1 MVKMANVMFTTDFSE
16 DSAYALPYARD
27 LAEKFGAKLYILH
40 VINNPISS
48 IYGEPHGDYL
58 AMEANAR
65 NKTREM
71 MSKYDTI
78 LRDFPNHELLIKEGD
93 VVEKILDAVKEKS
106 VDTLVLGTHG
116 GGALRHFL
124 IGSTTRKLLTSV
136 HCPVMAIRLP
146 DRPAATKK

>member
-1 MVKMANVMFTTDFSE
+1 MVKIATVMFTTDFSE

-71 MSKYDTI
+71 MSKYDSI

-116 GGALRHFL
+116 GGVLRHFL

-136 HCPVMAIRLP
+136 HCPVLAVRHP

>member
-1 MVKMANVMFTTDFSE
+1 MVKIANVLFPTDFSE

-27 LAEKFGAKLYILH
+27 MAEKFGAKLYVLH

-48 IYGEPHGDYL
+48 MYGEPHGDYL

-71 MSKYDTI
+71 MSKYDAI
-78 LRDFPNHELLIKEGD
+78 LGDFPNHELLIKEGD
-93 VVEKILDAVKEKS
+93 IVERILEVIEEKK

-124 IGSTTRKLLTSV
+124 LGSTTRKLLSVV
-136 HCPVMAIRLP
+136 HCPVLAVRHP
-146 DRPAATKK
+146 ERPAATKK

>member
-1 MVKMANVMFTTDFSE
+1 MIKRYAWSE
-16 DSAYALPYARD
+16 GIASRSCCRVQAAVGWAV
-27 LAEKFGAKLYILH
+27 YILH

-71 MSKYDTI
+71 MSKYDSV

-93 VVEKILDAVKEKS
+93 VVEKIIARLKEKS
-106 VDTLVLGTHG
+106 VDALVLGTHG
-116 GGALRHFL
+116 GGVLRHFL
-124 IGSTTRKLLTSV
+124 IGSTTRKLLSTV
-136 HCPVMAIRLP
+136 HCPVLAVRHP
-146 DRPAATKK
+146 DRPAATKS

>member
-1 MVKMANVMFTTDFSE
+1 MVKIASVMFTTDFSE

-27 LAEKFGAKLYILH
+27 LAEKFGAKLFILH

-71 MSKYDTI
+71 MSKYDAI
-78 LRDFPNHELLIKEGD
+78 LRDFPNHELVIKEGD
-93 VVEKILDAVKEKS
+93 VVEQILDAVKEKS

-124 IGSTTRKLLTSV
+124 LGSTTSHLLSSV
-136 HCPVMAIRLP
+136 HCPVLAVRHP

>member
-1 MVKMANVMFTTDFSE
+1 MVKLTNVLFATDFSE

-27 LAEKFGAKLYILH
+27 LAEKFGAKLFIVH

-71 MSKYDTI
+71 MSKYDTA
-78 LRDFPNHELLIKEGD
+78 LRDFPNHELIIKEGD
-93 VVEKILDAVKEKS
+93 VVEKVLDAIKEKN
-106 VDTLVLGTHG
+106 VDIMVVGTHG
-116 GGALRHFL
+116 GGALRHIL
-124 IGSTTRKLLTSV
+124 LGSTTRKLLSSV
-136 HCPVMAIRLP
+136 HCPVLAVRHP
-146 DRPAATKK
+146 DRPNATK

>member
-1 MVKMANVMFTTDFSE
+1 MVKLTNVLFATDFSE

-71 MSKYDTI
+71 MSKYDTV
-78 LRDFPNHELLIKEGD
+78 LRDFPNHELIIKEGD
-93 VVEKILDAVKEKS
+93 VVEKVLDAIKEKNID
-106 VDTLVLGTHG
+106 VMVVGTHG
-116 GGALRHFL
+116 GGALRHIL
-124 IGSTTRKLLTSV
+124 LGSTTRKLLSSV
-136 HCPVMAIRLP
+136 HCPVLAVRHP
-146 DRPAATKK
+146 DRPNATK

>member
-1 MVKMANVMFTTDFSE
+1 MVKISNVLFTTDFSE

-71 MSKYDTI
+71 MSKYDSV

-93 VVEKILDAVKEKS
+93 VVEKILEAVREKA

-136 HCPVMAIRLP
+136 HCPVLAVRHP
-146 DRPAATKK
+146 ERPSATKG

>member
-1 MVKMANVMFTTDFSE
+1 MVKISNVLFTTDFSE

-71 MSKYDTI
+71 MSKYDSV

-93 VVEKILDAVKEKS
+93 VVEKILEAVREEA

-136 HCPVMAIRLP
+136 HCPVLAVRHP
-146 DRPAATKK
+146 ERPSATKG